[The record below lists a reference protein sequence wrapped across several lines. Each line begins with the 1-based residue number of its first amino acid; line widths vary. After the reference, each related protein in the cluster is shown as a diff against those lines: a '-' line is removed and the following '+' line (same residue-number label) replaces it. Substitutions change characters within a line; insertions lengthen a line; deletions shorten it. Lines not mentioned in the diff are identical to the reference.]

1 MMLLQEEVERHNKRL
16 AEAEAAQE
24 ARKKP
29 QEEKAAPRG
38 NLGEGL
44 VIDEWVRVTVIQST
58 WTILFAPS

>member
-1 MMLLQEEVERHNKRL
+1 MTPSQDEVERHNKRL

-29 QEEKAAPRG
+29 QEEKAAPAG

-44 VIDEWVRVTVIQST
+44 VIDEWVSVPRS
-58 WTILFAPS
+58 